1 MIHRLTA
8 ALVIGLAAAGAAPAQ
23 TPLSASD
30 WLSGSVQAPTREASG
45 WRPGDARPPMRNR
58 DGTAAGT
65 DALREP
71 ITPVARTGS
80 VGRVTVSRLDS
91 DDPDTAGT
99 VTPAA
104 AGLPG
109 DLWNGSAADDLARLI
124 DRTPARLPAMTAL
137 MQRLLTAQLA
147 PPVSDS
153 SRGRLFLARADRLLD
168 MGDLDAARALLM
180 QQAGSGKPEVFR
192 RLFDIALLDGD
203 EIRACQM
210 MNSTPG
216 IAPSFPA
223 RIFCLAQS
231 GDWSAAAIVFHGA
244 SDLGLMDPA
253 RNGLMLQFL
262 DDSYVDSG
270 QALVPP
276 DPLTPLD
283 LRILEAVGQPL
294 PTSHLPIAF
303 AHSDLRPN
311 SGWKARLDAAERLA
325 AAGVL
330 SPAEMLA
337 IYSEQRP
344 AASGGVWDR
353 AAAVQALDRAIA
365 AGNTAPDQELAEAA
379 ATFASA
385 GAEDVL
391 AQMLAPRLPSL
402 TADTPQAQAALAR
415 LRAWMGQ
422 GDAPVTALPLPDPA
436 QPPDARKGEAL
447 LAAMADID
455 AGIEGDDMR
464 ATRGL
469 AAMAG
474 LGLDSDA
481 RLVAAQIALERQQA
495 ARNR

>member
-8 ALVIGLAAAGAAPAQ
+8 ALAIGLAAAGAAPAQ
-23 TPLSASD
+23 SPLSASD
-30 WLSGSVQAPTREASG
+30 WLSGSVQAPPRQASG
-45 WRPGDARPPMRNR
+45 WRPGDARPPRQPASPQ
-58 DGTAAGT
+58 DAAPR
-65 DALREP
+65 AP
-71 ITPVARTGS
+71 IEPVARTGS

-91 DDPDTAGT
+91 EDPDTAGT
-99 VTPAA
+99 VTPDA

-124 DRTPARLPAMTAL
+124 RQTPTRLPAMTAL

-147 PPVSDS
+147 APAGDS
-153 SRGRLFLARADRLLD
+153 PRGRLFLARADRLLD
-168 MGDLDAARALLM
+168 MGNLEAARALLM

-203 EIRACQM
+203 EMQACQM
-210 MNSTPG
+210 MNATPG
-216 IAPSFPA
+216 IAPSFAA

-244 SDLGLMDPA
+244 SDLGLMDPD
-253 RNGLMLQFL
+253 RNGLMQQFL
-262 DDSYVDSG
+262 DDSYVDAG

-303 AHSDLRPN
+303 AHSDLRAN

-325 AAGVL
+325 AVGVL
-330 SPAEMLA
+330 SPADMLA

-353 AAAVQALDRAIA
+353 AAAVQALDRAIT
-365 AGNTAPDQELAEAA
+365 GGDTAPDQLLTDAA

-391 AQMLAPRLPSL
+391 AQMLAPALPSL
-402 TADTPQAQAALAR
+402 SATTPQAQAALAR
-415 LRAWMGQ
+415 LRGWVGQ
-422 GDAPVTALPLPDPA
+422 GDTPPLPDPT

-455 AGIEGDDMR
+455 AAIDGDDMR
-464 ATRGL
+464 AARGL
-469 AAMAG
+469 ASLAG
-474 LGLDSDA
+474 LGLEDDA
-481 RLVAAQIALERQQA
+481 RLAAAQIALERQQA